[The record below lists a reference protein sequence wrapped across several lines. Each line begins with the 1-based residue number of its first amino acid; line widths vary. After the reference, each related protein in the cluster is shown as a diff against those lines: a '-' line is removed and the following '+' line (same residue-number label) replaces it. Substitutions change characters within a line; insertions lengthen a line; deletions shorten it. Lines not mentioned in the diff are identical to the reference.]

1 MSRQLLAIVE
11 DLFFA
16 VKIQAAAKQAGVEVR
31 FVKTAEAA
39 RAGAAGADLIVLDLN
54 LRGLDVLGL
63 IRELPGERLIGF
75 VSHVQTELRQ
85 AAAEAGCGRVLA
97 RSTFSDR
104 LPAILQFAEDTEGG
118 AGIEGS
124 AGGGDGVAGG

>member
-1 MSRQLLAIVE
+1 ME

-16 VKIQAAAKQAGVEVR
+16 VKIQAAAKQAGINVR

-39 RAGAAGADLIVLDLN
+39 RAGAAEADLIVLDLN
-54 LRGLDVLGL
+54 LKGLDVLGL
-63 IRELPGERLIGF
+63 IGELPGEKLIGF

-85 AAAEAGCGRVLA
+85 AAAAAGCRRVLA

-104 LPAILQFAEDTEGG
+104 LPAILQGAEDAEGG
-118 AGIEGS
+118 AGVEGG
-124 AGGGDGVAGG
+124 AGGGEGVAGG

>member
-1 MSRQLLAIVE
+1 VSRELLAIVD

-16 VKIQAAAKQAGVEVR
+16 VKIQAAAKQAGVAVR

-39 RAGAAGADLIVLDLN
+39 RAGAAEADLIVLDLN
-54 LRGLDVLGL
+54 LAGLDVLAL
-63 IRELPGERLIGF
+63 LRELPGEKVIGF
-75 VSHVQTELRQ
+75 VSHVQTELRR

-104 LPAILQFAEDTEGG
+104 LPAILQGAEDAEGG
-118 AGIEGS
+118 AGVE
-124 AGGGDGVAGG
+124 